1 MHSLTAFNRRCFQN
15 QLRSGNLK
23 FGFNWVWLNAS
34 VGISFDWDAVC
45 LWISRR
51 CRSSFAFFPSYFTIF
66 SRFFHDSLEILVG
79 FHQFFQ
85 VLWEFSDDLKIFR
98 DFFRILVSF
107 HQFLKIFLPFFQLL
121 WVFFDYFLHLE
132 GSFQDYLGFFS
143 IFLGIFGN
151 SY

>member
-1 MHSLTAFNRRCFQN
+1 MEAEWWWMHSLTAFNRRCFQN

-98 DFFRILVSF
+98 DFFRIIWGFLLVF
-107 HQFLKIFLPFFQLL
+107 INFWKYFYHFFN
-121 WVFFDYFLHLE
+121 FY
-132 GSFQDYLGFFS
+132 GYFS
-143 IFLGIFGN
+143 IIFCI
-151 SY
+151 